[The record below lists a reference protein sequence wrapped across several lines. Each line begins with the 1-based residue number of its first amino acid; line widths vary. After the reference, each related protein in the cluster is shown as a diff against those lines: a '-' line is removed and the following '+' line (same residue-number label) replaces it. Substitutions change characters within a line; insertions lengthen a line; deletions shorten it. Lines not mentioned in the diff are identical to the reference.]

1 MERKKLGKL
10 SFGTMELRF
19 KPVNNEL
26 LSKITGGG
34 CVSTYEMEGRTITN
48 WKVGKDTYAV

>member
-34 CVSTYEMEGRTITN
+34 CVSTYEMEGGTITN